1 MRRAVF
7 VVAVAALAGPS
18 AAAQWGGVP
27 VWNSPKGGSG
37 VTIAGDYTRS
47 NVIGSNSNAIAG
59 RVSLG
64 VGTTT
69 VTVGA
74 SSWQPES
81 FNTRVTSLGGSL
93 ALRLIGGS
101 RLPVAVNLQL
111 GGAYNNKVTSGTQTL
126 PEATTAQGAVGLS
139 TPLPVPLIRVEP
151 YFSPGVRYHRY
162 WNVPVGARKDETN
175 FGWVVGGNIGFGPIA
190 VHIAYDS
197 EKFASGT
204 AHHVIGIGVS
214 LEIGRPLGT

>member
-69 VTVGA
+69 LTVGA

-111 GGAYNNKVTSGTQTL
+111 GGAYKNKGTSGTQTL
-126 PEATTAQGAVGLS
+126 PEATTAPGAGGLS
-139 TPLPVPLIRVEP
+139 TPLPVPPIRREP
-151 YFSPGVRYHRY
+151 DFSPGVRYHKD
-162 WNVPVGARKDETN
+162 WNGAGGGRKDEDN
-175 FGWVVGGNIGFGPIA
+175 FG
-190 VHIAYDS
+190 
-197 EKFASGT
+197 SG
-204 AHHVIGIGVS
+204 V
-214 LEIGRPLGT
+214 

>member
-59 RVSLG
+59 R
-64 VGTTT
+64 
-69 VTVGA
+69 
-74 SSWQPES
+74 
-81 FNTRVTSLGGSL
+81 TSLGGSL

-126 PEATTAQGAVGLS
+126 PEATTAQGAV
-139 TPLPVPLIRVEP
+139 
-151 YFSPGVRYHRY
+151 
-162 WNVPVGARKDETN
+162 
-175 FGWVVGGNIGFGPIA
+175 
-190 VHIAYDS
+190 
-197 EKFASGT
+197 
-204 AHHVIGIGVS
+204 
-214 LEIGRPLGT
+214 